1 MIELLIIKGN
11 EKGGKV
17 AEYKEYVLSN
27 DRNSWVFIREMNNKN
42 NQVTDFI
49 EWHTKT
55 LYPYSLNLKDFTTL
69 NTTNIKIS
77 S

>member
-17 AEYKEYVLSN
+17 AEYKEYVLSTE
-27 DRNSWVFIREMNNKN
+27 RNSWVFIREMNNKN

-49 EWHTKT
+49 
-55 LYPYSLNLKDFTTL
+55 
-69 NTTNIKIS
+69 
-77 S
+77 